1 MCGIAGLHLRDSS
14 LEPRLGELLEGMMCT
29 AAGRGAD
36 AAGVGIYGDPA
47 VTPPGQ
53 STVCVI
59 GSPLPAREAAGL
71 IGSLLAERS
80 ASLPG
85 EPPVPVPAAAPAS
98 VRHEVAAQAPARA
111 GLTAGDSGAGPSGGL
126 TGTLVRDEATVH
138 GRDAGQTS
146 IFTAAVEAQEL
157 ARAVR
162 EALPEAVLTSR
173 GTALGVMKG
182 TGEPATLAETFGLA
196 GMSGYQGVAH
206 TRMATESA
214 VTPGGSHPYSVGP
227 DQCMVHNGSF
237 SNHATIRRELQAE
250 GIEFDSENDTEVGAR
265 FVARELARGASVEES
280 LMALC
285 RRFDGFYT
293 LLVATADSFAVVR
306 DAIACKP
313 AVIAETDRWV
323 AMASEY
329 RYLTGLPGVE
339 SARVFEPEPEVVYT
353 WQR

>member
-36 AAGVGIYGDPA
+36 AAGVGIYGDPG
-47 VTPPGQ
+47 VTPRGQ

-80 ASLPG
+80 ASVPG
-85 EPPVPVPAAAPAS
+85 EAPVPAFAPAPAS
-98 VRHEVAAQAPARA
+98 GWDEVTIPASARA
-111 GLTAGDSGAGPSGGL
+111 GLAAGSSGTGPSGGL
-126 TGTLVRDEATVH
+126 AGALVRDEVTVH
-138 GRDAGQTS
+138 GREAGQTS
-146 IFTAAVEAQEL
+146 IFTAAVKTQEL
-157 ARAVR
+157 ASAVR
-162 EALPEAVLTSR
+162 EALPQAVLTSS

-196 GMSGYQGVAH
+196 GMSAYQGVAH